1 MAEKTKSTPE
11 NVRVIIRV
19 DIPTMESQD
28 VPEVRRAVI
37 SAISKIPGAEVELSV
52 LPVRTP

>member
-1 MAEKTKSTPE
+1 MAEKAKPTPE

-28 VPEVRRAVI
+28 IPEVRRAVI

-52 LPVRTP
+52 LPIRPT